1 MREPAKCQPANEWTA
16 DTHCFPSAAFTCLVG
31 ALSMRYE
38 PLDPK
43 LFVENRI
50 RLTSLLPSKSIAIVN
65 ANDVL
70 PTNADG
76 TLALRQNSDLF
87 YLTGVDQEETMLLLF
102 PDADDEKQREILF
115 LREPNEQNELWEGHK
130 LRKDEAQKLTGIK
143 QVRWIQDFWATFHR
157 LVLEAEHVYLNT
169 NEHKRAA
176 CEVQTRDDR
185 FVIEARR
192 RYPLHDYRRLAP
204 LLHQARITKGSRE
217 IAVIDRACQI
227 TSRAFKRVLK
237 LVKPGLTEAH
247 VEAEF
252 AHEFILS
259 RSRFA
264 YEPIIGTGRNACVLH
279 YLENGAPLKNG
290 QLLLMDVGAA
300 YANYNSDMKRTI
312 PVNGKFTKRQRAVY
326 DAVLRVLEA
335 STDAL
340 RPGLKP
346 RDWQKQAEAL
356 MTKELLKLGLLK
368 PRDIKK
374 QNPDSPAV
382 KKYFMHGLGHP
393 IGLDVHDVGDTTKPM
408 EAGWVMTVEPG
419 IYIPEED
426 FAVRLEN
433 TVLVTDRGAVNLMA
447 DIPIEAEAIEEAMS
461 KR

>member
-1 MREPAKCQPANEWTA
+1 
-16 DTHCFPSAAFTCLVG
+16 
-31 ALSMRYE
+31 MRYE
-38 PLDPK
+38 PLDSK
-43 LFVENRI
+43 LFIENRA
-50 RLTSLLPSKSIAIVN
+50 RLTRLLPPKSIAILN

-76 TLALRQNSDLF
+76 TFALRQNADLF
-87 YLTGVDQEETMLLLF
+87 HLTGVDQEETILLLF

-130 LRKDEAQKLTGIK
+130 LRKDEAQNLTGIK
-143 QVRWIQDFWATFHR
+143 QIRWVQDFWPTFHR

-169 NEHKRAA
+169 NEHKRAS

-185 FVIEARR
+185 FVLETKR

-204 LLHQARITKGSRE
+204 LLHQTRLVKNSRE
-217 IAVIDRACQI
+217 IAVIDRACQL
-227 TSRAFKRVLK
+227 TSRAFKRVLQA
-237 LVKPGLTEAH
+237 VKPGLSEAD

-252 AHEFILS
+252 AHEFI
-259 RSRFA
+259 RNRGRFA
-264 YEPIIGTGRNACVLH
+264 YEPIIATGKNACVLH
-279 YLENGAPLKNG
+279 YLENCAPLKSG
-290 QLLLMDVGAA
+290 QLLLMDVGAS
-300 YANYNSDMKRTI
+300 YANYNSDMTRTI

-335 STDAL
+335 STEAL

-346 RDWQKQAEAL
+346 RDWQKNAETL
-356 MTKELLKLGLLK
+356 MTEELLKLELLK
-368 PRDIKK
+368 PRDVKK
-374 QNPDSPAV
+374 QSPDSPAV

-408 EAGWVMTVEPG
+408 EAGWVMTVDPA
-419 IYIPEED
+419 IYIPEESL
-426 FAVRLEN
+426 AVRLEN
-433 TVLVTDRGAVNLMA
+433 TVLVTDRGPVNLMA
-447 DIPIEAEAIEEAMS
+447 DIPIEAEEIEEAMA